1 MPSASLPNLDLNLPV
16 GKKDVSIHSAYRV
29 SARRYRPKTFG
40 ELYGQEALV
49 QTLSNGIETARLPHA
64 FIFTGIRGVG
74 KTTTARILARSLN
87 CVGVDGK
94 GQETI
99 TPCGV
104 CDHCKAIDEDRHLD
118 VIEMDAASRTGVD
131 DVREVIEAARY
142 KAVSARY
149 KIYIIDEVHMLSKS
163 AFNALLKTLEEPPAH
178 VKFIFATTEIKK
190 VPQTVLSRCMRFDLK
205 RIDTEK
211 LMSLFQSVCEKEN
224 VTINQ
229 QALALI
235 ARTADGSARDGLSIL
250 DQAITISQGKI
261 TLASVQE
268 MLGVVDKT
276 LLLEV
281 YKDLA
286 QGNAPTSLQKFE
298 SMYEKGGDALSFL
311 KDLLDL
317 THWLTVLKVC
327 PSMANDP
334 TISQE
339 EKDQAQDLIKSLSI
353 PVLTRFWQALLK
365 GSEEARNAPSIYQ
378 ATRMIL
384 VRLAYMS
391 LLPTPE
397 EIAIFLSK
405 NESSSVKA
413 PLTSPLASPVQ
424 DNSPH
429 SPQPERDKVTIG
441 AEPSETESKAVISL
455 PQSFED
461 MVTLFQTHNEPLLYS
476 YLSHDARLVRYAPGE
491 ILLNLTPHAPRD
503 LTTQV
508 AKCLK
513 EWTGHSWHLTVTTS
527 EEGEPT
533 LLEKQ
538 RHQETKRRE
547 EIAQEPLVK
556 AALEMFPGAT
566 IQSIRENS

>member
-317 THWLTVLKVC
+317 THWLTVLKVLRLLLLYL
-327 PSMANDP
+327 
-334 TISQE
+334 SQAVE
-339 EKDQAQDLIKSLSI
+339 NEGYYLELETLEVRLK
-353 PVLTRFWQALLK
+353 ALLQK
-365 GSEEARNAPSIYQ
+365 KIHFY
-378 ATRMIL
+378 
-384 VRLAYMS
+384 
-391 LLPTPE
+391 
-397 EIAIFLSK
+397 
-405 NESSSVKA
+405 
-413 PLTSPLASPVQ
+413 
-424 DNSPH
+424 
-429 SPQPERDKVTIG
+429 
-441 AEPSETESKAVISL
+441 
-455 PQSFED
+455 
-461 MVTLFQTHNEPLLYS
+461 
-476 YLSHDARLVRYAPGE
+476 
-491 ILLNLTPHAPRD
+491 
-503 LTTQV
+503 
-508 AKCLK
+508 
-513 EWTGHSWHLTVTTS
+513 
-527 EEGEPT
+527 
-533 LLEKQ
+533 
-538 RHQETKRRE
+538 
-547 EIAQEPLVK
+547 
-556 AALEMFPGAT
+556 
-566 IQSIRENS
+566 